1 MAAEQAEPARDGRGR
16 RPRLPRPRRVT
27 NPEARMSLVDHI
39 RELRNRIFKALLA
52 ALIGTIIGWV
62 FLYHPVFHFM
72 EGPFCQLHHVIAP
85 VGAVSSVGSAAA
97 HPGCGNTLYVMGIFE
112 PLLFQLKISIAIGI
126 VISAPVWLYQV
137 WAFVAPGLHAREKRW
152 AYFFAGSAFP
162 LFAMGGAVAYFAMTK
177 GLRFLLGLTPQ
188 GVGAIISV
196 NSYLSYAEAMLL
208 IFGLSFELP
217 LVMVLLN
224 LAGVLTHQRFAKW
237 RRLIIFGVFA
247 FAAVATPSPDPI
259 SMLLLA
265 VPCVLLVELAE
276 VFALFNDRRKARR
289 GPVYPGLSPEEV
301 AEYGLDEDLSG
312 EEFAGQVY
320 SSPAPP
326 SDAPGFGP
334 ADRDGGA

>member
-1 MAAEQAEPARDGRGR
+1 MAADQAESARDTHGR

-39 RELRNRIFKALLA
+39 RELRNRVFKALLA
-52 ALIGTIIGWV
+52 ALAGAIAGWV
-62 FLYHPVFHFM
+62 FLFHPVWRFL
-72 EGPFCQLHHVIAP
+72 EGPFCKLPHGVTGPTGSIASAG
-85 VGAVSSVGSAAA
+85 VAAA
-97 HPGCGNTLYVMGIFE
+97 HVCGNTLYATGIFE
-112 PLLFQLKISIAIGI
+112 PLMLQLKVSITIGI
-126 VISAPVWLYQV
+126 VISSPVWLYQF
-137 WAFVAPGLHAREKRW
+137 WAFIAPGLHAREKRW
-152 AYFFAGSAFP
+152 TYFFAGSAFP
-162 LFAMGGAVAYFAMTK
+162 LFAMGGALAYFAMTK
-177 GLRFLLGLTPQ
+177 GLRFLLGLTPP
-188 GVGAIISV
+188 GVGLIISID
-196 NSYLSYAEAMLL
+196 SYLSYAMAMLL

-265 VPCVLLVELAE
+265 VPCVALVELAE
-276 VFALFNDRRKARR
+276 VFAYFNDRRKARR

-312 EEFAGQVY
+312 AEFAGQVY
-320 SSPAPP
+320 SAPAP
-326 SDAPGFGP
+326 SADSPGAGP